1 MPIFEYTCGNCGH
14 RFEKLILSA
23 KRAKELRCPE
33 CDSQE
38 VDKAISLFGTA
49 SRGASRAASAAN
61 CAPSG

>member
-1 MPIFEYTCGNCGH
+1 MPIFEYTCANCGH

-33 CDSQE
+33 CNSAQVE
-38 VDKAISLFGTA
+38 KNISMFG
-49 SRGASRAASAAN
+49 SLSKGGAGSSAAN

>member
-1 MPIFEYTCGNCGH
+1 MPIFEYTCANCGY

-23 KRAKELRCPE
+23 KRARELRCPE

-38 VDKAISLFGTA
+38 VHKDISLFGT
-49 SRGASRAASAAN
+49 STKGAGRAGATN

>member
-1 MPIFEYTCGNCGH
+1 MPLFEYTCAHCGH

-33 CDSQE
+33 CDSPE
-38 VDKAISLFGTA
+38 VEKNISMFG
-49 SRGASRAASAAN
+49 SMSKSGGMSGAAN

>member
-1 MPIFEYTCGNCGH
+1 MPIFEYTCANCGH

-38 VDKAISLFGTA
+38 VHKNISLFGT
-49 SRGASRAASAAN
+49 SGKGTVGSSAAE